1 MARDVPIHF
10 TFMSHPTPELSIR
23 WKAVVTLP
31 VELKPETELPIE
43 VTDGEETPVAEATFE
58 FAGRRLKVKDGKA
71 SIAYAEFLKGK
82 SNTALWLYRKGHWPI
97 PGGLTFA

>member
-1 MARDVPIHF
+1 MAREVPIHF

-23 WKAVVTLP
+23 WQAVVTLP
-31 VELKPETELPIE
+31 VELKPETALPIE
-43 VTDGEETPVAEATFE
+43 VADGNGEPVAEATFE

-71 SIAYAEFLKGK
+71 SITYAEFLKGK